1 MVKRIVKF
9 AGKTAKKAKS
19 ILFADPSLLYK
30 RERHLINKPFFFEGT
45 NGEAVLLV
53 HGWTS
58 TPYELRRLG
67 VYLNENGFTAKGIQL
82 SGHGTVPKDLE
93 NIAWLT
99 WVEDVRKEYEKLK
112 EEYQKVYLV
121 GTSIGANISMLM
133 AKEKSDIA
141 GIVLMAT
148 PYRIRKES
156 IVLFFAKILM
166 LFKNKYRK
174 KFYPPTFGLSTTI
187 TRIISYQSYP
197 VKSAL
202 ETFELIKEARK
213 DLEKI
218 TQPCLL
224 MQSTHDHVVAKDS
237 MECIYE
243 GIGSKRKKKVYV
255 SKAYHTFIS
264 DIRNE
269 HIFHDILD
277 FLNEN

>member
-1 MVKRIVKF
+1 M
-9 AGKTAKKAKS
+9 
-19 ILFADPSLLYK
+19 
-30 RERHLINKPFFFEGT
+30 INKPFFFEGT
-45 NGEAVLLV
+45 NGKAVLLV

-67 VYLNENGFTAKGIQL
+67 VYLNENGYTVSGIQL

-93 NIAWLT
+93 NISWQT
-99 WVEDVRKEYEKLK
+99 WIEDAKREYVKLK
-112 EEYQKVYLV
+112 SNHRKVFLA
-121 GTSIGANISMLM
+121 GTSIGGNITMML
-133 AKEKSDIA
+133 AKENIELD

-148 PYRIRKES
+148 PHRIRKEA

-187 TRIISYQSYP
+187 TRLISYQSYP

-202 ETFELIKEARK
+202 ETFELVKEARRN
-213 DLEKI
+213 LEKI

-224 MQSTHDHVVAKDS
+224 MQSTHDHVVEGSS
-237 MECIYE
+237 MESIYNC
-243 GIGSKRKKKVYV
+243 IGSKIKKKIYV
-255 SKAYHTFIS
+255 SKVYHTFIS

-269 HIFHDILD
+269 HVFRDILD